1 MDKAEFLRLFCQH
14 VPAETS
20 AQKGKPQAGLGA
32 FEDVF
37 AGLIKATESLCD
49 ARHEMLFLGLCKA
62 ESKRPNCAF
71 SIWHLRHWREVGTAQ
86 ASATV
91 Q

>member
-1 MDKAEFLRLFCQH
+1 MGMDKAEFLRLFCQH

-37 AGLIKATESLCD
+37 AGLIKATESL
-49 ARHEMLFLGLCKA
+49 
-62 ESKRPNCAF
+62 
-71 SIWHLRHWREVGTAQ
+71 
-86 ASATV
+86 
-91 Q
+91 